1 MSTVE
6 VTTVATP
13 RPTSIVLP
21 GHGLLAEPELAFHPD
36 RPADRSVHPLEGLL
50 EYGPFSRAL
59 VNNVLDPIRV
69 ATITPAGEGAQLVAL
84 VREFESSQ
92 QPRERR
98 QYLPGFPGFQRVF
111 GVRIVSSGTTIELP
125 ATIDKELETTP
136 KPHLML
142 GERLAHAIAAA
153 ESARNDFDVL
163 LIYLPKRWEPAFE
176 GERGE
181 DFDLHDFVKATT
193 AMRGMPT
200 QIVLEEGALS
210 YFCRASVMWR
220 LGIAIYTKAGG
231 VPWKLADAD
240 PDTAYIGLSYAI
252 RPQEGERPRFVTCCS
267 QVFDADGAGLEFI
280 AYETDDVTIERKN
293 PFLSRAE
300 MRRVMARSLSLY
312 QRRHAGRPPRR
323 VLVHKTTEFKPDEVE
338 GCFDALE
345 IADVVEL
352 VQVKQ
357 EGHWRGIKIEGKRRP
372 AGYPLDRGSYLQ
384 LGDRDVLLWTQG
396 NAAAAIGGNYYKE
409 GKGIPLPLELV
420 RFAGHGGWEEHL
432 RATLGLTKM
441 NWNNDSLYDR
451 LPVTLEYAK
460 VLADTVKRMP
470 RLASR
475 PYPFRFFM

>member
-1 MSTVE
+1 MSAVD
-6 VTTVATP
+6 VAITP
-13 RPTSIVLP
+13 TPSTSVVLP

-36 RPADRSVHPLEGLL
+36 RPGDRSPHPLNGLL

-59 VNNVLDPIRV
+59 VNTVIDPIRV
-69 ATITPAGEGAQLVAL
+69 ATITPAGEGAQLAAL
-84 VREFESSQ
+84 VREFEASH

-98 QYLPGFPGFQRVF
+98 QYLPAFPGFQRVF
-111 GVRIVSSGTTIELP
+111 GVRIVPSGANVELP
-125 ATIDKELETTP
+125 PTVDGELEAAT
-136 KPHLML
+136 KPHLVL
-142 GERLAHAIAAA
+142 GERLAHAVAALEA
-153 ESARNDFDVL
+153 ARNEFDVV
-163 LIYLPKRWEPAFE
+163 LIYLPERWERAFE
-176 GERGE
+176 GERDE
-181 DFDLHDFVKATT
+181 DFDLHDFLKALT
-193 AMRGMPT
+193 AMRGIPS
-200 QIVLEEGALS
+200 QIVREGSAVS

-280 AYETDDVTIERKN
+280 AYETDDVTIERRN

-323 VLVHKTTEFKPDEVE
+323 VIVHKTTEFKREEVE

-345 IADVVEL
+345 IAEVVEL

-357 EGHWRGIKIEGKRRP
+357 EGSWRGIKIEGKLRP

-396 NAAAAIGGNYYKE
+396 DAPAVAAGSFYKE
-409 GKGIPLPLELV
+409 GKGIPGPLELV
-420 RFAGHGGWEEHL
+420 RFAGHGGWDEHC
-432 RATLGLTKM
+432 RAVLGLTKM
-441 NWNNDSLYDR
+441 NWNNDALYDR
-451 LPVTLEYAK
+451 LPVTLGYAQ
-460 VLADTVKRMP
+460 VLARTVKRMP
-470 RLASR
+470 RLAAR
-475 PYPFRFFM
+475 PYPFRLFM